1 MPDMSMSLLTAAG
14 DALTM
19 VAATVMAY
27 GVVYLGVFVGAAAF
41 VGCAL
46 MVRLGVGR

>member
-27 GVVYLGVFVGAAAF
+27 GIVNILILVGAAVFAAAY
-41 VGCAL
+41 VG
-46 MVRLGVGR
+46 VRLGVTR